1 MAARINRRHSVQTR
15 RKIQTSQLVNR
26 LQNHVLFGEKM
37 TATQVRTAE
46 RLLRRS
52 LPDLQPVPRD
62 CGHEPENG
70 VVWFRQNHQQRYL
83 NGQQSFQAGSR
94 GAK

>member
-52 LPDLQPVPRD
+52 LPDLQPVPGYY
-62 CGHEPENG
+62 GHESENG
-70 VVWFRQNHQQRYL
+70 V
-83 NGQQSFQAGSR
+83 GSF
-94 GAK
+94 